1 MRISSTQYHS
11 TMNTA
16 LQLANQRVGAV
27 LQQMA
32 SGQRLLTPSD
42 DPISQVRL
50 MRLGREEAALDQYR
64 KNIETL
70 SSRLEQNEA
79 RLEGIASDVMQVRD
93 LLVWASDGANVP
105 QDLQAMSSSIDSLR
119 ESIFYTANSRD
130 HEGRYVFS
138 GTAVNTPAIRYDASQ
153 PLGSR
158 YTFDGNQAK
167 QSVVVGNG
175 VTQAAN
181 VSLPEAQDLLN
192 LLDRV
197 GATLGSPA
205 LDVNDPAV
213 RATLAAALGGMDI
226 ALDSVNTQIA
236 RIGGQHNIL
245 QTLDDTHADVSLSN
259 QNAAIT
265 IGRLDY
271 GDAAVR
277 LNGYTVAVEA
287 TQKAYAKVSNL
298 SLFNVI

>member
-1 MRISSTQYHS
+1 MRIASTQYHT
-11 TMNTA
+11 TMNAA
-16 LQLANQRVGAV
+16 LQLANQRVGSV

-32 SGQRLLTPSD
+32 SGQRLLKPSD
-42 DPISQVRL
+42 DPIAQVRL
-50 MRLGREEAALDQYR
+50 MRLEREEAALDQYR

-79 RLEGIASDVMQVRD
+79 RLDGVVSDVMQVRD

-105 QDLQAMSSSIDSLR
+105 QDLQAMASSVDSLR

-130 HEGRYVFS
+130 QEGRYVFS
-138 GTAVNTPAIRYDASQ
+138 GTALNTATISYDAAQ

-158 YTFDGNQAK
+158 YTFTGNLGV

-197 GATLGSPA
+197 SATLSSSTVN
-205 LDVNDPAV
+205 VNDPAV
-213 RATLAAALGGMDI
+213 RAELVAALDGMDV
-226 ALDSVNTQIA
+226 ALNSVNTQIA

-259 QNAAIT
+259 KNAAIT
-265 IGRLDY
+265 IGQLDY

-277 LNGYTVAVEA
+277 LNGYSIAVEA